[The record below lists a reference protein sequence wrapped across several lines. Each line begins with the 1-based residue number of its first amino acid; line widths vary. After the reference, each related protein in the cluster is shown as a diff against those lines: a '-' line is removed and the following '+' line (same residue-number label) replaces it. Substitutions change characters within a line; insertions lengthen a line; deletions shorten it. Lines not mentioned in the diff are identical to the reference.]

1 MRKVRRFR
9 IVLLLACGGA
19 RLHARPR
26 AGRARARRAACPG
39 AGAAA
44 AARGPAPV
52 LAARGPGYAG
62 TCTNLQCQ
70 QDNCTRGTCTQ
81 DACANGAVTTASGVV
96 YDPAG
101 RTPLYNVVVYVPNEP
116 LADIASGA
124 SCDTCASPVSGRPIA
139 ATLTDSHG
147 HFSLEH
153 VPVGSTIPLVI
164 QVGKWR
170 RADHDPDRHR
180 LHRHAGRRAI

>member
-1 MRKVRRFR
+1 GHRSRMRGTTFS
-9 IVLLLACGGA
+9 IVALAATALACTPVVAPAGSG
-19 RLHARPR
+19 PR
-26 AGRARARRAACPG
+26 AGTTGNGSGGGSG
-39 AGAAA
+39 AGNST
-44 AARGPAPV
+44 GFGGT
-52 LAARGPGYAG
+52 GPGYSG
-62 TCTNLQCQ
+62 SCTKLQCQ
-70 QDNCTRGTCTQ
+70 QENCTRGSCVPG
-81 DACANGAVTTASGVV
+81 ACPNGAVTTASGVV

-124 SCDTCASPVSGRPIA
+124 SCDTCASPVSGHPIA

-153 VPVGSTIPLVI
+153 VPIGSAIPLVV

-170 RADHDPDRHR
+170 R
-180 LHRHAGRRAI
+180 